1 MMSYRQFSSQQ
12 FHHSAQQRSKKQL
25 HRGFTLI
32 EIIISLVVISL
43 ALGAVIATTGNSVKH
58 GAHIKEKTIALWVAK
73 NAIAEVSI
81 TKNWLA
87 TGITSSDTT
96 MAGRQWFI
104 KNDVIQT
111 PDKNMRKMNVSIYTD
126 KASQDKVVTLTA
138 YIVKPQE
145 LNKNEDNL

>member
-1 MMSYRQFSSQQ
+1 MNYKQLSS
-12 FHHSAQQRSKKQL
+12 HLCHRPAQQQSKTQFQ
-25 HRGFTLI
+25 RGFTLI
-32 EIIISLVVISL
+32 EIIVSLVVISL

-58 GAHIKEKTIALWVAK
+58 GAHIKEKTIALWVAQ

-81 TKNWLA
+81 TNNWLA

-111 PDKNMRKMNVSIYTD
+111 PDKNMRKMDVSIYTD

-138 YIVKPQE
+138 YIVKPQDI
-145 LNKNEDNL
+145 N